1 MLIPSHTVLASRIS
15 DYAKEKYGF
24 HFVLNAI
31 YRGSIMPDLR
41 DKEHGSHYEEACL
54 ESASVLWEE
63 ILDLEVND
71 LRSFSYKVGQM
82 LHFIADYFT
91 NAHNK
96 KYLEKNMRRH
106 MLYEM
111 RLHFRLTK
119 CERLPHF
126 RFPEVGNP
134 MVQIKAWHDEYMVGR
149 GSIEKDLRFALRACF
164 YLTDLI
170 VAIQQEKRAQRL
182 MAA

>member
-63 ILDLEVND
+63 ILDLEVMISVLLAIRSVKCSTL
-71 LRSFSYKVGQM
+71 LRIILQMPTIKSIWRKYAPPYALRNASSFS
-82 LHFIADYFT
+82 FD
-91 NAHNK
+91 
-96 KYLEKNMRRH
+96 
-106 MLYEM
+106 
-111 RLHFRLTK
+111 
-119 CERLPHF
+119 
-126 RFPEVGNP
+126 EV
-134 MVQIKAWHDEYMVGR
+134 
-149 GSIEKDLRFALRACF
+149 
-164 YLTDLI
+164 
-170 VAIQQEKRAQRL
+170 
-182 MAA
+182 